1 MSTVADDYELALW
14 DNSFYASTAAITQ
27 LMSYNHIHALRKNV
41 NIPSSELSQLIAGRL
56 LEAPDEQQSG
66 SPLQKG
72 PKKTLLM
79 RVSPSIRALEKALNL
94 DVQPTAVP
102 EVIIEESESP
112 ETTEA
117 VANGV
122 ASARDS
128 PILSGC
134 KARPAPSRH
143 SSLFQEGVSSYKS
156 DDPVAADPE
165 PAHDTRVDSADFTRQ
180 KGSLLRLHQPDQATG
195 ANMKDVRKTS
205 QTSQPTPERASAAN
219 TPPQTAKTSLLSLIN
234 AHIMHQKNLQELE
247 SPFIVQTTHQ
257 PVKSMVD
264 TAVLAAP
271 EVQSEQAL
279 LRIDESQRWSG
290 AISSKASPVFGTP
303 QFPAEFPVP
312 GRKKGLLGGMTRSS
326 TFGDVPQLAKM
337 LAADGTDRTQNKR
350 FSFRGLFKLKFKGI
364 KKEKAPVPQKMPT
377 KFPSTP
383 NFQETTLSEA
393 KGSKPAA
400 TDEPR
405 GFFRRRKSQSNMN
418 LLSYEPVKSM
428 LKSATDSAL
437 SLRSKPLPSAHEE
450 KPSSARLLPQL
461 PTPPKI
467 TGFHAVSPQISA
479 SSLHMDTP
487 GTAVLS
493 PGSDTIREVD
503 DSDHLMK
510 VAETRRKG
518 NLVGWELFTPTEH
531 SEKTLD
537 AELDVDLHYMSLLN
551 DTENSFGSP
560 FALAVPTIEE
570 AERPSQA
577 LGPPQS
583 DLISDNECSRR
594 SSNISNKEQLVG
606 EALFPKTLNAHEVES
621 IVSLERSFSI
631 CSLRSNGKRS
641 SFLNYNGSDENVV
654 LGSELGAHGL
664 EIWRSGSI
672 LKNSQSLRSLRAEL
686 VSLIDAALGP
696 VSPKK
701 QDENAPK
708 GSGNAPGVRGSVIS
722 SHSSQESFSQLID
735 FADYIDF
742 DNLAFETEPE
752 LFETEPDL
760 LGLSVAAAHGLS
772 SPLIYVD
779 PVAVAVVDDGAL
791 NADETQDDQNDT
803 MNEPRAALT
812 PHIYIDSTE
821 EHEDVSRDVV
831 GTLVDAAADTLDHS
845 EEASEEPATELAADE
860 PFLVNSTTEN
870 DFSLLPDTETDGPE
884 KYQQYPET
892 YEQYPESKQAPRLTS
907 VLEEQMNNS
916 PRPVARPYSMS
927 FKGFHG
933 TLSKRKVLGQHGLHQ
948 LLQDCS
954 DSDDMSSLV
963 GQGFGSSDDEY
974 SDDEGHTTSEIMQAK
989 QLSPEPKR
997 EQEIAADRRRTAPS
1011 SAERRQQ
1018 HLNNVLQMR
1027 PPAPNVPFHQ
1037 DHIPSISDQSAASSP
1052 LLLASMNNRPR
1063 KPTPQGPARR
1073 TVLFCTRII
1082 LYDTYHPDEYD
1093 RHPDTATC
1101 NQLTPSLAQ
1110 HIKDELNEFKAEM
1123 VIHTSSRDNTHFF

>member
-1 MSTVADDYELALW
+1 MSTFADDYELALW
-14 DNSFYASTAAITQ
+14 DHSFYSSTAAITQ

-56 LEAPDEQQSG
+56 LEAPDEQQSD
-66 SPLQKG
+66 SALQKG

-112 ETTEA
+112 ETAEA
-117 VANGV
+117 VADGV

-128 PILSGC
+128 SILSGC
-134 KARPAPSRH
+134 KARPAASRH
-143 SSLFQEGVSSYKS
+143 SSTSQEGVFSYKS

-165 PAHDTRVDSADFTRQ
+165 PAHDTHVDSADVTRQ
-180 KGSLLRLHQPDQATG
+180 KGSLQRLHQPDQATG
-195 ANMKDVRKTS
+195 ANMKDVRRTS

-219 TPPQTAKTSLLSLIN
+219 TPPQTARTSLLPLSN

-247 SPFIVQTTHQ
+247 SPFILQTTHR

-264 TAVLAAP
+264 AAVLAAP
-271 EVQSEQAL
+271 EVQPEQAL
-279 LRIDESQRWSG
+279 LRKDESQRWSG
-290 AISSKASPVFGTP
+290 AISSKASSVFGTP
-303 QFPAEFPVP
+303 KSPAKFPAP
-312 GRKKGLLGGMTRSS
+312 GPKKGLLGGMTRSS
-326 TFGDVPQLAKM
+326 TSGDVPQLAKM

-350 FSFRGLFKLKFKGI
+350 FSFWGLFKLKFKAHSLARI
-364 KKEKAPVPQKMPT
+364 KKEKAPEPQKLPT
-377 KFPSTP
+377 KSPSTP
-383 NFQETTLSEA
+383 NFQETTLAEA

-405 GFFRRRKSQSNMN
+405 GLFRRRKSQSNMD
-418 LLSYEPVKSM
+418 LLSNEPVKSM

-437 SLRSKPLPSAHEE
+437 SLRSKPLPSVHKE
-450 KPSSARLLPQL
+450 KPSSARVLPKL
-461 PTPPKI
+461 PSPPKI
-467 TGFHAVSPQISA
+467 TGSHAVSPQISE
-479 SSLHMDTP
+479 SLLHMDTP

-503 DSDHLMK
+503 DSDYLMK
-510 VAETRRKG
+510 VSETCRKG
-518 NLVGWELFTPTEH
+518 KFAGWELCTPTQH

-537 AELDVDLHYMSLLN
+537 ADLEVDLHYMSLLD
-551 DTENSFGSP
+551 DTEDSFGSP
-560 FALAVPTIEE
+560 FTLAVPTIEE
-570 AERPSQA
+570 AEWRCQA
-577 LGPPQS
+577 LCPPQS
-583 DLISDNECSRR
+583 DLISDNERSRR

-606 EALFPKTLNAHEVES
+606 EALFPKTLNPHEIES
-621 IVSLERSFSI
+621 IVSLERSISMR
-631 CSLRSNGKRS
+631 SLRSNGKRS

-664 EIWRSGSI
+664 AIWRSGSI

-708 GSGNAPGVRGSVIS
+708 GRANAPGVRGSVIS

-742 DNLAFETEPE
+742 DNLAFETEP
-752 LFETEPDL
+752 DL

-772 SPLIYVD
+772 SPLLYVD
-779 PVAVAVVDDGAL
+779 PVAVAAVDDGAL

-803 MNEPRAALT
+803 MDEPRAALT
-812 PHIYIDSTE
+812 PHIHIEAAE
-821 EHEDVSRDVV
+821 EYEDVWRDVV
-831 GTLVDAAADTLDHS
+831 DTLADAAADTLDHS

-860 PFLVNSTTEN
+860 PFMVNSSTEK

-892 YEQYPESKQAPRLTS
+892 YEQYPESKQAPSETGVS
-907 VLEEQMNNS
+907 EEQVDNS

-933 TLSKRKVLGQHGLHQ
+933 TLNKRKVLGQHGLHQ

-954 DSDDMSSLV
+954 DSDNMSSLV

-1052 LLLASMNNRPR
+1052 RLLASMNDRLR

-1093 RHPDTATC
+1093 RHPDVATC